1 MPLYV
6 SSKDNPEEMEE
17 FSLGLNVG
25 LNHSLSSLTS
35 QISKAINIDPI
46 PQFKIQ
52 VSLALLVGLR
62 LGIYLLSPSLSNSFY
77 FPRLVRLDNCSLRKA
92 LANFQLLESWLI
104 IMSMRPVKFI

>member
-1 MPLYV
+1 MLKNRSEEDHRKRPGATRIRSLPLYV

-46 PQFKIQ
+46 PKFRIQ
-52 VSLALLVGLR
+52 VSLALLVH
-62 LGIYLLSPSLSNSFY
+62 
-77 FPRLVRLDNCSLRKA
+77 
-92 LANFQLLESWLI
+92 
-104 IMSMRPVKFI
+104 